1 MQVLL
6 SPVNGRHR
14 RPSDHPIGYIALAE
28 REARGWPKLS
38 ENPWLAGSTLISL
51 ALQKKFL

>member
-14 RPSDHPIGYIALAE
+14 RPLDRPIGYIALAE
-28 REARGWPKLS
+28 REARGWSKLN
-38 ENPWLAGSTLISL
+38 ENPWLAGSTLICL
-51 ALQKKFL
+51 ALQQ